1 MTRNRDLNSSTGGTV
16 VAWFDSGEDAQ
27 RAIDELLNEGF
38 PVNEIGAAFHS
49 AASASALSS
58 GSPVRPFIH
67 DTPSTIG
74 NVGSGTTISGA
85 SSDTSGVTPSGLST
99 GSGTGTSGAS
109 RPGPIPGSE
118 IPSDLPTN
126 IPSTLRSSTRAPMS
140 DYFLD
145 QSRVDE
151 PRVVRSTTVPVARDL
166 DEENQD
172 EGPSWWDKLKHIFS
186 GEETDVRTRR
196 KAVADNSFGTG
207 KGRLQTY
214 PESDYPYSG
223 SAFETSFTGM
233 GIPQAYAQ
241 RLAQEIGRGGAIVT
255 VNAGGLNAKAE
266 RILEQNHGRIRY
278 EADTVANDETWETGP
293 ENARV
298 QIFGHVQRVYPGNVS
313 GSVPG
318 SVRPDIP
325 TRKAS

>member
-1 MTRNRDLNSSTGGTV
+1 MTSNRDLNSSTSGTV
-16 VAWFDSGEDAQ
+16 VAWFESGEDAQ

-49 AASASALSS
+49 GASASALRS
-58 GSPVRPFIH
+58 GSPARLFI
-67 DTPSTIG
+67 DETSSTIG
-74 NVGSGTTISGA
+74 DVDSGTISGA

-99 GSGTGTSGAS
+99 GSGTGASGAS
-109 RPGPIPGSE
+109 RLGPIPGSE
-118 IPSDLPTN
+118 VPSDLPTN
-126 IPSTLRSSTRAPMS
+126 IPSTLRSSTSAPMS

-145 QSRVDE
+145 QSRVDQ
-151 PRVVRSTTVPVARDL
+151 PRMVGSTTVPVARGL

-207 KGRLQTY
+207 EGYLQTY

-255 VNAGGLNAKAE
+255 VNAGGLNARAE

-278 EADTVANDETWETGP
+278 EAETVANDETWETGP

-313 GSVPG
+313 GSV
-318 SVRPDIP
+318 RPDIP